1 MLIPGANGA
10 VVEYPLVVGLIAPV
24 ISAEKVTSHSV
35 PLFALTMVAALTLHP
50 LFSDQAVL
58 PREVPIPVYGR
69 SVPGQTVKVSLGGQ
83 QITTRADGTGAWLAL
98 MPAMAAGGPHTLSV
112 SMSGRQLIR
121 RDIYIGEVW
130 LVAGEGNMEMA
141 LAETSDA
148 RVALSQASLPKLRLY
163 TVPNPFAATPDAA
176 AGRWEKCT
184 AAKAASF
191 SGLGFHFARML
202 QETLECPVGI
212 IQATSPASTGVAWL
226 PDTARRAIPELKGL
240 AVAATVPRE
249 SAPGAVFDGMIAPL
263 TQFPIRGVIAWQGEG
278 DVDRAQNYGLLFAG
292 QIKSWRA
299 AWRRDDLP
307 FLFVQLAGYLAPR
320 VDPGDDVWAELREAQ
335 ARALRLPAT
344 AMVVAADVSEH
355 ESKTPRNKRA
365 IAERLVLSA
374 LAVAYK
380 RSMPHSGP
388 IFAGHVVKDGAVH
401 LKFAHAES
409 GLRGR
414 QPGPLLG
421 FAVAGADRAFR
432 WGDARIEKET
442 VVVSH
447 PAIAAPVAVRYA
459 WERHPTLSLEN
470 GAGLPAAPF
479 RTDNWPGIAAG

>member
-1 MLIPGANGA
+1 
-10 VVEYPLVVGLIAPV
+10 
-24 ISAEKVTSHSV
+24 
-35 PLFALTMVAALTLHP
+35 MVAALTLHP

-83 QITTRADGTGAWLAL
+83 QVTARADSSGAWLAM

-121 RDIYIGEVW
+121 RDVYIGEVW
-130 LVAGEGNMEMA
+130 LVAGEANMEMA

-148 RVALSQASLPKLRLY
+148 RTALGQASLPKVRLY
-163 TVPNPFAATPDAA
+163 TVPNPFAASADAA

-184 AAKAASF
+184 AAKAATF

-202 QETLECPVGI
+202 HETFECPVGI
-212 IQATSPASTGVAWL
+212 IQATCPTSTGIAWL
-226 PDTARRAIPELKGL
+226 PDEARRAIPELKSL
-240 AVAATVPRE
+240 ATSSIVARE
-249 SAPGAVFDGMIAPL
+249 TAPGAAFDGLIAPL
-263 TQFPIRGVIAWQGEG
+263 VQYPIRGVIVWQGEG
-278 DVDRAQNYGLLFAG
+278 DVDHAQTYGPLFAG

-307 FLFVQLAGYLAPR
+307 FLFVQLAGYLAPK
-320 VDPGDDVWAELREAQ
+320 VDPSDDVWAELREAQ

-344 AMVVAADVSEH
+344 AMVVSADVSEQP
-355 ESKTPRNKRA
+355 SKTPRNKRA

-388 IFAGHVVKDGAVH
+388 LFAGHVVKNGAVH
-401 LKFAHAES
+401 LKFSHAES

-432 WGDARIEKET
+432 WGDARIENDT
-442 VVVSH
+442 VVVTH